1 MTATTITGHS
11 TMGDVLEAY
20 PGAQR
25 ALFQRYHMGGCNSCG
40 YQPGDTLGE
49 VARRH
54 DISDVEEVVAFIT
67 YAAQIDRGLQVSPR
81 DVAAALGSGD
91 PPRLID
97 VRTPAEWERARIEG
111 ATLMTEVVAE
121 LAMRWPKHAPIVF
134 YCHLGQ
140 RSLDAASYFAGHGF
154 TNVRSMTGGHRRL
167 VARGRPLGGALPAGA
182 RRPGRRKP
190 SGRCVRPCRRPRAAS
205 ARRGRDDRRFERGPR
220 ACRAGTT
227 STASSPTSRPT
238 SRPGG

>member
-1 MTATTITGHS
+1 MTGMTITEHS
-11 TMGDVLEAY
+11 AMRDVLDAY

-25 ALFQRYHMGGCNSCG
+25 ALFQRYHVGGCNSCG

-121 LAMRWPKHAPIVF
+121 LAMRWPKDAPIVF

-154 TNVRSMTGGHRRL
+154 TNVRSMTGGIDAWSL
-167 VARGRPLGGALPAGA
+167 EVAPSVARYQLAPDVLGGATI
-182 RRPGRRKP
+182 RPL
-190 SGRCVRPCRRPRAAS
+190 RAAVS
-205 ARRGRDDRRFERGPR
+205 EAPGCQRSE
-220 ACRAGTT
+220 GTQ
-227 STASSPTSRPT
+227 
-238 SRPGG
+238 